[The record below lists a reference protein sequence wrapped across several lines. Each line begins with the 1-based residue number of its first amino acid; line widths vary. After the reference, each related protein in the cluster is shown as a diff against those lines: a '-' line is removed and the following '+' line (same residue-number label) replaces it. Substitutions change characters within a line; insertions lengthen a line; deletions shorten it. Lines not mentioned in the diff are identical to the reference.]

1 MNNHRRPS
9 VSRLVLA
16 CSLVLGSAAWSCMAV
31 AQVPSKQPVAQPSS
45 SQASPVRRAAVG
57 SATSKRPVAA
67 TRAQIQARQRPA
79 PHVQA
84 RQISQTRQTSPVR
97 HVAAGAAGAAGAAA
111 ATSVVVSHAESMG
124 LRRVYDPL
132 NLSSSA
138 AFVMDAQTREIL
150 VSKNDN
156 VVLPIASIT
165 KLMTGIL
172 IADAGLPM
180 DETITITSADVDR
193 LKNSGSRLAVGT
205 RLTRS
210 QALHLAMMSSENR
223 AAHALARTFPGGTHR
238 FVRLMNEKAR
248 QLGMTETRFADP
260 TGLSSLNQSTARDVA
275 ILTAASNERSI
286 LRELSTSA
294 SYDLAVGGRTLSYR
308 NSNRLL
314 KQDDWDIALQKT
326 GFIREAG
333 RCVTM
338 KLTLGGRSFI
348 MVLLD
353 SDTARARL
361 DDAERLRQWV
371 LQTNA
376 YAARQF
382 ARAY

>member
-1 MNNHRRPS
+1 
-9 VSRLVLA
+9 
-16 CSLVLGSAAWSCMAV
+16 
-31 AQVPSKQPVAQPSS
+31 
-45 SQASPVRRAAVG
+45 
-57 SATSKRPVAA
+57 
-67 TRAQIQARQRPA
+67 
-79 PHVQA
+79 
-84 RQISQTRQTSPVR
+84 
-97 HVAAGAAGAAGAAA
+97 
-111 ATSVVVSHAESMG
+111 
-124 LRRVYDPL
+124 
-132 NLSSSA
+132 
-138 AFVMDAQTREIL
+138 
-150 VSKNDN
+150 
-156 VVLPIASIT
+156 
-165 KLMTGIL
+165 
-172 IADAGLPM
+172 
-180 DETITITSADVDR
+180 
-193 LKNSGSRLAVGT
+193 
-205 RLTRS
+205 
-210 QALHLAMMSSENR
+210 
-223 AAHALARTFPGGTHR
+223 
-238 FVRLMNEKAR
+238 MNEKAR